1 MDFSHAPHVD
11 DLRAHLT
18 LFMRDRVI
26 PAEQQVAEELAADP
40 SHWGA
45 TATVLALK
53 EQARAEGLW
62 NLFRPP
68 HGDRSGLKNVEYA
81 PLAEIMGWSPH
92 LAPEVFN
99 CSAPDTGNM
108 ELLDLFGSVEQRR
121 RWLEPLLDGSIRSCF
136 SMTEPDVAS
145 SDAANIRT
153 SMTLDGDDWVIRG
166 TKWWTTGALRPDCAF
181 SLVMGVSDPDAAPA
195 RRQSI
200 VIVPLDSPG
209 LTVVRS
215 TSVLGFDDRHEG
227 GHGEIVLD
235 DVRVPADHLVANRG
249 DGFLVAQARLG
260 PGRIHHCMRLIGMA
274 ERAIAL
280 MVERARTRVAFGLPL
295 LEQGTVQQW
304 IADAR
309 ATVDAARLLVL
320 SAAWR
325 MDTDGAKAARHE
337 ISSAKV
343 FVPQTVKRIIDDAIQ
358 VFGAKG
364 LSQDTPLAMLYSQAR
379 FLQIADGPDEVHRRS
394 LAKAEARTTS
404 PLATSKR
411 L

>member
-1 MDFSHAPHVD
+1 MDFSHSCTVE
-11 DLRAHLT
+11 DLRSRLT
-18 LFMRDRVI
+18 AFMQERVL
-26 PAEQQVAEELAADP
+26 PAEVDVAAELAADP
-40 SHWGA
+40 THWGA
-45 TATVLALK
+45 TKTVVALK
-53 EQARAEGLW
+53 AQARAEGLW

-68 HGDRSGLKNVEYA
+68 HHDRPGLRNVEYA

-108 ELLDLFGSVEQRR
+108 ELLDLFGSEAQKQQ
-121 RWLEPLLDGSIRSCF
+121 WLRPLLSAEIRSCF

-145 SDAANIRT
+145 SDATNIRT
-153 SMTLDGDDWVIRG
+153 AIIRDGDTWVING
-166 TKWWTTGALRPDCAF
+166 TKWWSTSALRPDCKIAF
-181 SLVMGVSDPDAAPA
+181 VMGVTDPDATPA
-195 RRQSI
+195 HRQSI
-200 VIVPLDSPG
+200 VLVPLDTPG
-209 LTVVRS
+209 VTVVRS
-215 TSVLGFDDRHEG
+215 TTVLGFDDRHEG
-227 GHGEIVLD
+227 GHGEIIFD
-235 DVRVPADHLVANRG
+235 QVRLPADHLLGGRG
-249 DGFLVAQARLG
+249 EGFGVAQARLG
-260 PGRIHHCMRLIGMA
+260 PGRIHHCMRLVGMA

-280 MVERARTRVAFGLPL
+280 MVDRARNRVAFGIPL
-295 LEQGTVQQW
+295 LDQGTVQQW

-309 ATVDAARLLVL
+309 TQVNAARLLVL

-325 MDTDGAKAARHE
+325 MDTEGAKQARHD
-337 ISSAKV
+337 ISAAKI

-394 LAKAEARTTS
+394 LALAEARAT
-404 PLATSKR
+404 PLLS